1 MPDALLPAGLAPP
14 VSLALA
20 KAVERI
26 PEAGALPGG
35 CLYEPKWDGFRALIL
50 IGDDRVSMW
59 SRQGKDLTRY
69 FPDLVAAAVE
79 QIPPGCVVDGEA
91 LIWADDRLD
100 FNSLQQRMT
109 TSKQALD
116 ALVRERPASFAA
128 FDLLAVAG
136 HDIRGVPLSDRRALL
151 EELADKWSPPLNLSP
166 ATMDRD
172 VAVKWFEDLAA
183 AGIEGLVIKGAG
195 QRYAPER
202 IWLKVKHRDV
212 LDVVCAAVIGSRAQ
226 PTAVV
231 AGLPFGDRLRI
242 VGRSTVLSAK
252 TGKELGKHLRP
263 PAGDHPWP
271 EEINPGVLD
280 RFSKEKGPVHL
291 TLVEPVVVEVAA
303 DVAWS
308 GRSFRHPLRL
318 VRLRPELTPDDVHF
332 PEGLRS

>member
-1 MPDALLPAGLAPP
+1 
-14 VSLALA
+14 
-20 KAVERI
+20 
-26 PEAGALPGG
+26 
-35 CLYEPKWDGFRALIL
+35 
-50 IGDDRVSMW
+50 MW

-100 FNSLQQRMT
+100 FNSLQLRMT
-109 TSKQALD
+109 TSMQALP
-116 ALVRERPASFAA
+116 AFVRERPASFAA

-136 HDIRGVPLSDRRALL
+136 HDIRHVPLSDRRGLL
-151 EELADKWSPPLNLSP
+151 EELADKWAPPLNLSP
-166 ATMDRD
+166 ATMDRKL
-172 VAVKWFEDLAA
+172 ALTWFEDLAA

-195 QRYAPER
+195 QSYEPNQR

-212 LDVVCAAVIGSRAQ
+212 LDVVCAAVIGSRTE
-226 PTAVV
+226 PTAIV

-252 TGKELGKHLRP
+252 TGRELGKHLQP

-271 EEINPGVLD
+271 EDISPGVLD
-280 RFSKEKGPVHL
+280 RFSKEKGTIHL
-291 TLVEPVVVEVAA
+291 TLVEPVVMEVAA

-308 GRSFRHPLRL
+308 GQSFRHPLRY
-318 VRLRPELTPDDVHF
+318 RRIRPELHPDEVELPARTGGQSTQD
-332 PEGLRS
+332 GGAAGDRSH

>member
-1 MPDALLPAGLAPP
+1 MSGKTKRYGSPTDDFTTLPNCP
-14 VSLALA
+14 VIYPASITEITQNQHKVQLT
-20 KAVERI
+20 R
-26 PEAGALPGG
+26 
-35 CLYEPKWDGFRALIL
+35 RALIL

-91 LIWADDRLD
+91 LIWSGDRLD

-109 TSKQALD
+109 TSKQAL
-116 ALVRERPASFAA
+116 AAFVRERPASFAA

-151 EELADKWSPPLNLSP
+151 EELTDKWAPPLNLSP
-166 ATMDRD
+166 ATMDREL
-172 VAVKWFEDLAA
+172 AVTWFEDLAA

-195 QRYAPER
+195 QSYAPER

-212 LDVVCAAVIGSRAQ
+212 LDVVCGAVIGSRSQ

-231 AGLPFGDRLRI
+231 AGLPCGDRLRI

-252 TGKELGKHLRP
+252 TAGELGKYLRP
-263 PAGDHPWP
+263 PVGDHPWP
-271 EEINPGVLD
+271 EEIGQGVLD

-318 VRLRPELTPDDVHF
+318 VRVRPELTPDDVHL

>member
-1 MPDALLPAGLAPP
+1 MSGKTKRYGSPTDDFTTLPNCP
-14 VSLALA
+14 VIYPASITEITQNQHKVQLTRRAAILVA
-20 KAVERI
+20 N
-26 PEAGALPGG
+26 
-35 CLYEPKWDGFRALIL
+35 DG
-50 IGDDRVSMW
+50 VSIS

-69 FPDLVAAAVE
+69 FPDLVAAAIE

-109 TSKQALD
+109 TSKQALP
-116 ALVRERPASFAA
+116 AFVRERPASFAA

-136 HDIRGVPLSDRRALL
+136 HDIRSVPLSDRRALL

-166 ATMDRD
+166 ATMDREL
-172 VAVKWFEDLAA
+172 ALTWFAELAA
-183 AGIEGLVIKGAG
+183 AGVEGLVVKRGSQEYRGG
-195 QRYAPER
+195 QRQ
-202 IWLKVKHRDV
+202 WWKVKSRNV
-212 LDVVCAAVIGSRAQ
+212 LDVVCGAVIGSRAQ
-226 PTAVV
+226 PTALVV
-231 AGLPFGDRLRI
+231 GLPFGDRLRI

-252 TGKELGKHLRP
+252 TGRELGKHLRP

-318 VRLRPELTPDDVHF
+318 VRVRPELTLDDVQL
-332 PEGLRS
+332 PKGLRS